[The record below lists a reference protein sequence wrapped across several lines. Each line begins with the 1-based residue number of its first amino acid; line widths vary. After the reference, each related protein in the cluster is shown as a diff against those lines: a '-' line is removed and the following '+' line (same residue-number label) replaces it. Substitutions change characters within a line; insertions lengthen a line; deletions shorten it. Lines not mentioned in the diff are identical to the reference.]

1 MSQHRNAGR
10 TPRMSARQYMTTAF
24 GGAAILGVG
33 VLLASSPGAPAPTT
47 AAVELASTD
56 LPLPL
61 GPQEPWWLFDSAN
74 PLIGSAASPTTNAL
88 AAVSR
93 DVGTSKLRPIIGPGG
108 WLIGDGLDAPA
119 DCTGDACNGG
129 NGGLFGGSGGTQ

>member
-24 GGAAILGVG
+24 GGAAMLGVG

-61 GPQEPWWLFDSAN
+61 GPHCRVDGEA
-74 PLIGSAASPTTNAL
+74 PLDLG
-88 AAVSR
+88 AV
-93 DVGTSKLRPIIGPGG
+93 LRRQ
-108 WLIGDGLDAPA
+108 LVRQVHHQDGFGAPE
-119 DCTGDACNGG
+119 
-129 NGGLFGGSGGTQ
+129 LLQ